1 MTELNPCPEG
11 EHTREGKVE
20 ETTVREVR
28 RTVCAHDCPDACSV
42 LVTVEAGR
50 VVRTVGDPQHPFT
63 RGFLCGKVNRYAERV
78 HSPERV
84 LTPLRR
90 VGAKG
95 AGHFTPITWD
105 EALDEVVSRWQ
116 AIIARYGS
124 EAIAG
129 YAYSS
134 HQGLVNRN
142 FTQALFHALGAT
154 RVNAGAVCDTCCGE
168 AWELTIGPA
177 GGTDPERV
185 QDADLLIS
193 WGANLDSTNVHQIP
207 FIDMAR
213 RKGAKLVVIDVWRTR
228 AARRADWFIP
238 IRVGTDAALALGLAH
253 VLHRDNLLDHD
264 YIQRLVLGYERWAQ
278 EVLPRYTPAAVEAI
292 TGVPATDV
300 ETLARTYGQAKA
312 PFIRLG
318 QGLSRHASGGAA
330 TRAITCL
337 PGLVGAWQRPGGGAL
352 LSTADSYKFN
362 FSAVRRPD
370 LQPGPRRLLNT
381 VRFGRALLEWQNP
394 PLMALFIQS
403 NNPATTC
410 PEQAL
415 VRRGLVREDLFTV
428 VHDTFLSETARYAD
442 LVLPAC
448 TSFESEDLYRGYG
461 TYYVQYGPQVL
472 TPQGEAWPNYHLVAT
487 LARRLGLHDPVFSR
501 TPREHMAALLD
512 VHEGPV
518 AGLHLDDLLD
528 GMPRRLNVPVLG
540 HTFDQAFP
548 TPSGKLQIACP
559 ELATRGLPDLPDY
572 VPAVPTAY
580 PLRLV
585 TAPGHHL
592 HHSAFL
598 GVASLRRDEGGPWV
612 RLHPDEALPRGI
624 SQGQAVEL
632 FNDAGVVGLYAR
644 LTTDVLPGMVVVEG
658 HRPQSQYL
666 SGGPLNVLC
675 SDRYADLGEGATYQD
690 TWLDVRPLA

>member
-1 MTELNPCPEG
+1 M
-11 EHTREGKVE
+11 VAA
-20 ETTVREVR
+20 TTGGSVL
-28 RTVCAHDCPDACSV
+28 RTVCAHDCPDACSL
-42 LVTVEAGR
+42 LVTVEAGQ

-95 AGHFTPITWD
+95 EGQFTPITWD

-168 AWELTIGPA
+168 AWELTVGAA
-177 GGTDPERV
+177 GGTEPERV
-185 QDADLLIS
+185 QDSDYIIA

-213 RKGAKLVVIDVWRTR
+213 RKGAPLVVIDVWRTR

-278 EVLPRYTPAAVEAI
+278 EVLPRYTPATVEAI
-292 TGVPATDV
+292 TGVPAHDV
-300 ETLARTYGQAKA
+300 ETLARAYGQARA

-330 TRAITCL
+330 TRAIICL
-337 PGLVGAWQRPGGGAL
+337 SGLVGAWQHPGGGAL
-352 LSTADSYKFN
+352 LATSDSYKFN
-362 FSAVRRPD
+362 FAAVRRPD
-370 LQPGPRRLLNT
+370 LQPGPCRVLNM
-381 VRFGRALLEWQNP
+381 VRFGRALTEWHNP

-415 VRRGLVREDLFTV
+415 IRRGLAREDLYTV

-461 TYYVQYGPQVL
+461 TYYVQYGPQVI
-472 TPQGEAWPNYHLVAT
+472 PAQGEAWPNYRVVAA
-487 LARRLGLHDPVFSR
+487 LAQRLGLHDPVFSR
-501 TPREHMAALLD
+501 TPREHLAALLD
-512 VHEGPV
+512 VPEGPV
-518 AGLHLDDLLD
+518 AGLCLEELLD
-528 GMPRRLNVPVLG
+528 GMPRRLNVPALG
-540 HTFDQAFP
+540 HTFNTVFP

-559 ELATRGLPDLPDY
+559 ELAARGLPDLPDY
-572 VPAVPTAY
+572 VPATPSPY

-598 GVASLRRDEGGPWV
+598 GVASLRRDESGPWV
-612 RLHPDEALPRGI
+612 RLHPDEAAARGI

-644 LTTDVLPGMVVVEG
+644 LTTDVLPGIVVVEG
-658 HRPQSQYL
+658 HRPQSHYL

-690 TWLDVRPLA
+690 TWLDVRPLV

>member
-1 MTELNPCPEG
+1 VVATSDNNVL
-11 EHTREGKVE
+11 
-20 ETTVREVR
+20 

-78 HSPERV
+78 HSPERL

-90 VGAKG
+90 IGAKG
-95 AGHFTPITWD
+95 EGQFAAITWD
-105 EALDEVVSRWQ
+105 EALDETVSRWQ
-116 AIIARYGS
+116 AIMARYGA

-177 GGTDPERV
+177 GGTEPERV
-185 QDADLLIS
+185 QDSDCIIA

-213 RKGAKLVVIDVWRTR
+213 RKGAQLVVIDVWRTR

-238 IRVGTDAALALGLAH
+238 IRVGTDAALALGMAH
-253 VLHRDNLLDHD
+253 VLHRDNLIDHD

-278 EVLPRYTPAAVEAI
+278 EVLPRYTPAAVEAM
-292 TGVPATDV
+292 TGVPASDV
-300 ETLARTYGQAKA
+300 ETLARAYGQARA

-318 QGLSRHASGGAA
+318 QGLSRHASGGTA
-330 TRAITCL
+330 TRAIICL
-337 PGLVGAWQRPGGGAL
+337 SGLVGAWQRPGGGAL
-352 LSTADSYKFN
+352 LATSDSYKFN

-370 LQPGPRRLLNT
+370 LQPGPRRLLNM
-381 VRFGRALLEWQNP
+381 VRFGRALTEWHNP

-415 VRRGLVREDLFTV
+415 VRRGLAREDLFTV

-472 TPQGEAWPNYHLVAT
+472 APQGEAWPNYHVVAA
-487 LARRLGLHDPVFSR
+487 LAPRLGLHDPVFSR
-501 TPREHMAALLD
+501 TPREHIAALLD
-512 VHEGPV
+512 VQEGPV
-518 AGLHLDDLLD
+518 AGLRLDDLLD
-528 GMPRRLNVPVLG
+528 GMPRRLNVPAFG
-540 HTFDQAFP
+540 HTFDYAFP

-559 ELATRGLPDLPDY
+559 ELAARGLPDLPDY
-572 VPAVPTAY
+572 VPAAPSTIL
-580 PLRLV
+580 LRLV

-598 GVASLRRDEGGPWV
+598 GVASLRRDEAAPGYVCIRTRPRLAASV
-612 RLHPDEALPRGI
+612 RASRRTL
-624 SQGQAVEL
+624 
-632 FNDAGVVGLYAR
+632 
-644 LTTDVLPGMVVVEG
+644 
-658 HRPQSQYL
+658 
-666 SGGPLNVLC
+666 
-675 SDRYADLGEGATYQD
+675 
-690 TWLDVRPLA
+690 

>member
-1 MTELNPCPEG
+1 MLAATSANNVL
-11 EHTREGKVE
+11 
-20 ETTVREVR
+20 
-28 RTVCAHDCPDACSV
+28 RTVCAHDCPDACAV
-42 LVTVEAGR
+42 LVTVEAGQ

-78 HSPERV
+78 HSPERL
-84 LTPLRR
+84 LTPVRR

-95 AGHFTPITWD
+95 EDQFAPITWD
-105 EALDEVVSRWQ
+105 AALDEIVSRWQ
-116 AIIARYGS
+116 AIMARYGS

-168 AWELTIGPA
+168 AWELTVGPA
-177 GGTDPERV
+177 GGTEPERV
-185 QDADLLIS
+185 QDADYIIA
-193 WGANLDSTNVHQIP
+193 WGANLNSTNVHQIP

-213 RKGAKLVVIDVWRTR
+213 RQGAPLVVIDVWRTR

-238 IRVGTDAALALGLAH
+238 IRVGTDAALALGMAH
-253 VLHRDNLLDHD
+253 VLHRDNLIDHD

-292 TGVPATDV
+292 TGVPATDI
-300 ETLARTYGQAKA
+300 ETLARSYGQASA

-318 QGLSRHASGGAA
+318 QGLSRHTNGGAA
-330 TRAITCL
+330 TRAIICL
-337 PGLVGAWQRPGGGAL
+337 SGLVGAWQRPGGGVL

-362 FSAVRRPD
+362 FAAVRRPD
-370 LQPGPRRLLNT
+370 LQPGPRRVLNM
-381 VRFGRALLEWQNP
+381 VRFGRALTEWHNP

-410 PEQAL
+410 PGQAL
-415 VRRGLVREDLFTV
+415 VRRGLAREDLFTV

-461 TYYVQYGPQVL
+461 TYYVQYGPQVIA
-472 TPQGEAWPNYHLVAT
+472 PQGEAWPNYRLVAA
-487 LARRLGLHDPVFSR
+487 LAQRLGLHDPVFSR

-512 VHEGPV
+512 THSGPV
-518 AGLHLDDLLD
+518 AGLRLDDLLD

-540 HTFDQAFP
+540 HTFDHTFP

-559 ELATRGLPDLPDY
+559 ELAARGLPDLPDY
-572 VPAVPTAY
+572 VSAAPSVY

-598 GVASLRRDEGGPWV
+598 GVASLRREEGGPWV
-612 RLHPDEALPRGI
+612 RLHPDDATPRGI
-624 SQGQAVEL
+624 NQGQAVEL

-644 LTTDVLPGMVVVEG
+644 LTTDVLPGLVVVEG

-690 TWLDVRPLA
+690 TWLDVRPLV

>member
-1 MTELNPCPEG
+1 MVVATSANNVL
-11 EHTREGKVE
+11 
-20 ETTVREVR
+20 
-28 RTVCAHDCPDACSV
+28 RTVCAHDCPDACAV
-42 LVTVEAGR
+42 LVTVEAGQ

-78 HSPERV
+78 HSPERL

-95 AGHFTPITWD
+95 EGQFAPITWD
-105 EALDEVVSRWQ
+105 EALDEIVSRWQ
-116 AIIARYGS
+116 AIMARYGS

-168 AWELTIGPA
+168 AWELTVGPA
-177 GGTDPERV
+177 GGTEAERV
-185 QDADLLIS
+185 QDADFIIA
-193 WGANLDSTNVHQIP
+193 WGANLNSTNVHQIP

-213 RKGAKLVVIDVWRTR
+213 RQGAPLVVIDVWRTR

-238 IRVGTDAALALGLAH
+238 IRVGTDAALALGMAH

-264 YIQRLVLGYERWAQ
+264 YIQRLVLGSERWAQ

-292 TGVPATDV
+292 TGVPATAI
-300 ETLARTYGQAKA
+300 ETLARAYGQARA

-318 QGLSRHASGGAA
+318 QGLSRHANGGAA
-330 TRAITCL
+330 TRAIICL
-337 PGLVGAWQRPGGGAL
+337 SGLVGAWQRSGGGVL
-352 LSTADSYKFN
+352 LATADSYKFN
-362 FSAVRRPD
+362 FAAVRRPD
-370 LQPGPRRLLNT
+370 LQPGPCRVLNM
-381 VRFGRALLEWQNP
+381 VRFGRALTEWHNP

-410 PEQAL
+410 PGQAL
-415 VRRGLVREDLFTV
+415 VRRGLAREDLFTV

-472 TPQGEAWPNYHLVAT
+472 APQGEAWPNYRLVAA
-487 LARRLGLHDPVFSR
+487 LAQRLGLHDLVFSR

-512 VHEGPV
+512 VHTGPV
-518 AGLHLDDLLD
+518 AGLRLDDLLD
-528 GMPRRLNVPVLG
+528 GMPRRLHVPALG
-540 HTFDQAFP
+540 HTFDHTFP

-559 ELATRGLPDLPDY
+559 ELAARGLPDLPDY
-572 VPAVPTAY
+572 VPAAPSAY

-598 GVASLRRDEGGPWV
+598 GVASLRREEGGPWV
-612 RLHPDEALPRGI
+612 RLHPNDATPRGI
-624 SQGQAVEL
+624 RQGQAVEL

-644 LTTDVLPGMVVVEG
+644 LTTDVLPGLVVVEG

-675 SDRYADLGEGATYQD
+675 ADRYADLGEGATYQD
-690 TWLDVRPLA
+690 TWLDVRPLV

>member
-1 MTELNPCPEG
+1 MEATAVGN
-11 EHTREGKVE
+11 V
-20 ETTVREVR
+20 V
-28 RTVCAHDCPDACSV
+28 RTVCAHDCPDACAV

-78 HSPERV
+78 HSPERL

-95 AGHFTPITWD
+95 EGQFTPITWD
-105 EALDEVVSRWQ
+105 SALHEIVSRWQ
-116 AIIARYGS
+116 AIICRYGS

-129 YAYSS
+129 YAYSA

-168 AWELTIGPA
+168 AWELTVGA
-177 GGTDPERV
+177 VGGTEPERV
-185 QDADLLIS
+185 QDSDFIIS

-207 FIDMAR
+207 FVDMAR
-213 RKGAKLVVIDVWRTR
+213 HKGAKLVVIDVWRTR

-253 VLHRDNLLDHD
+253 VLHRDHMTDRD

-300 ETLARTYGQAKA
+300 EALAQAYGQAQA

-318 QGLSRHASGGAA
+318 QGLSRHAGGGAA

-352 LSTADSYKFN
+352 LSTADSYRFN
-362 FSAVRRPD
+362 FPAVRRPD
-370 LQPGPRRLLNT
+370 LQPGPRRVLNM
-381 VRFGRALLEWQNP
+381 VRFGRALLEWQEP

-415 VRRGLVREDLFTV
+415 VRRGLAREDVFTV
-428 VHDTFLSETARYAD
+428 VHDTFLSDTARYAD

-472 TPQGEAWPNYHLVAT
+472 PPQGEAWPNYRLVAE
-487 LARRLGLHDPVFSR
+487 LARRLGLPDPVFRR

-518 AGLHLDDLLD
+518 AGLRLEDLLD
-528 GMPRRLNVPVLG
+528 GMPRRLNVPALG
-540 HTFDQAFP
+540 HTFDHVFP

-559 ELATRGLPDLPDY
+559 ELAARGLPDLPDY
-572 VPAVPTAY
+572 VPATPAAY

-592 HHSAFL
+592 HHSGFT
-598 GVASLRRDEGGPWV
+598 GVASLRHDEGGPWV
-612 RLHPDEALPRGI
+612 RLHPDDATPRGI
-624 SQGQAVEL
+624 LQGQAVEL
-632 FNDAGVVGLYAR
+632 FNDAGVVGLHAR
-644 LTTDVLPGMVVVEG
+644 LTTDVSPGIVVVEG
-658 HRPQSQYL
+658 HRPQSHYL

>member
-1 MTELNPCPEG
+1 MEAT
-11 EHTREGKVE
+11 TAS
-20 ETTVREVR
+20 ETV

-42 LVTVEAGR
+42 LVTVEAGQ
-50 VVRTVGDPQHPFT
+50 VVHTVGDPAHPFT

-90 VGAKG
+90 IGPKG
-95 AGHFTPITWD
+95 EGQFAPTTWD
-105 EALDEVVSRWQ
+105 GALDEIVSRWQ
-116 AIIARYGS
+116 ALMARYGS
-124 EAIAG
+124 EALAG
-129 YAYSS
+129 YAYSA

-168 AWELTIGPA
+168 AWELTVGPA

-185 QDADLLIS
+185 QEADLIIS

-213 RKGAKLVVIDVWRTR
+213 RQGARLVVIDVWRTR

-238 IRVGTDAALALGLAH
+238 IRVGTDAALALGIAH
-253 VLHRDNLLDHD
+253 VLQRDSLIDRD

-292 TGVPATDV
+292 TGVPATDI
-300 ETLARTYGQAKA
+300 EALARAYGQARA

-318 QGLSRHASGGAA
+318 QGLSRHGSGGAA
-330 TRAITCL
+330 TRAIACL

-352 LSTADSYKFN
+352 LATADSYKFN
-362 FSAVRRPD
+362 FPAVRRPD
-370 LQPGPRRLLNT
+370 LQPGPRRVLNM
-381 VRFGRALLEWQNP
+381 VRFGRALLEWQEP

-410 PEQAL
+410 PEQGL
-415 VRRGLVREDLFTV
+415 VRRGLAREDLFTV
-428 VHDTFLSETARYAD
+428 VHDTFLSDTARYAD

-472 TPQGEAWPNYHLVAT
+472 PPQGASWPNYRLVAE
-487 LARRLGLHDPVFSR
+487 LANRLGLQDPVFSR
-501 TPREHMAALLD
+501 SPRQHMAALLD
-512 VHEGPV
+512 VHAGPV
-518 AGLHLDDLLD
+518 AGLRLEDLLD
-528 GMPRRLNVPVLG
+528 GMPHRLHVPALG
-540 HTFDQAFP
+540 HTFDHAFP

-559 ELATRGLPDLPDY
+559 ELAARGLPDLPDY
-572 VPAVPTAY
+572 VPPAPAAY

-592 HHSAFL
+592 HHSAFI
-598 GVASLRRDEGGPWV
+598 GVASLRRDEGGPWA
-612 RLHPDEALPRGI
+612 RLHPDEATSRGI
-624 SQGQAVEL
+624 RPGQAVEL
-632 FNDAGVVGLYAR
+632 FNTAGTVGLYAR
-644 LTTDVLPGMVVVEG
+644 ITTDVPPGIVVVEG
-658 HRPQSQYL
+658 HRPQSHYL

-675 SDRYADLGEGATYQD
+675 ADHYADLGEGATYQD

>member
-1 MTELNPCPEG
+1 
-11 EHTREGKVE
+11 
-20 ETTVREVR
+20 
-28 RTVCAHDCPDACSV
+28 
-42 LVTVEAGR
+42 

-78 HSPERV
+78 HSPERL

-95 AGHFTPITWD
+95 EGQFAPITWD
-105 EALDEVVSRWQ
+105 AALDEIVSRWQ
-116 AIIARYGS
+116 AIMASYGS

-168 AWELTIGPA
+168 AWELTVGAA
-177 GGTDPERV
+177 GGTEPERV
-185 QDADLLIS
+185 QDADYIIA
-193 WGANLDSTNVHQIP
+193 WGANLNSTNVHQLP

-213 RKGAKLVVIDVWRTR
+213 RQGAPLVVIDVWRTR

-238 IRVGTDAALALGLAH
+238 IRVGTDAALALGMAH
-253 VLHRDNLLDHD
+253 VLHRDNLIDHD

-278 EVLPRYTPAAVEAI
+278 EVLPRYTPAAVETI

-300 ETLARTYGQAKA
+300 EALARAYGQARA

-318 QGLSRHASGGAA
+318 QGLSRHANGGAA
-330 TRAITCL
+330 TRAIICL
-337 PGLVGAWQRPGGGAL
+337 SGLVGAWQRPGGGVL
-352 LSTADSYKFN
+352 LATADSYKFN
-362 FSAVRRPD
+362 FAAVRRPD
-370 LQPGPRRLLNT
+370 LQPGPRRVLNM
-381 VRFGRALLEWQNP
+381 VRFGRALTEWHNP

-410 PEQAL
+410 PGQAL
-415 VRRGLVREDLFTV
+415 VRRGLAREDLFTV

-472 TPQGEAWPNYHLVAT
+472 APQGEAWPNYRLVAA
-487 LARRLGLHDPVFSR
+487 LAHRLSLHDPVFSR

-512 VHEGPV
+512 VHVGPV
-518 AGLHLDDLLD
+518 AGLRLDDLLD
-528 GMPRRLNVPVLG
+528 GMPRRLNVPALG
-540 HTFDQAFP
+540 HTFDHTFP

-559 ELATRGLPDLPDY
+559 ELAVRGLPDLPDY
-572 VPAVPTAY
+572 VPAGPSAY

-598 GVASLRRDEGGPWV
+598 GVASLRREEGGPWV
-612 RLHPDEALPRGI
+612 RLHPDDATPRGI

-644 LTTDVLPGMVVVEG
+644 LTTDVSPGMVVVEG

-666 SGGPLNVLC
+666 SGGPLNALC

-690 TWLDVRPLA
+690 TWLDIRPLV

>member
-1 MTELNPCPEG
+1 
-11 EHTREGKVE
+11 
-20 ETTVREVR
+20 
-28 RTVCAHDCPDACSV
+28 V
-42 LVTVEAGR
+42 LVTLEAGR

-78 HSPERV
+78 HSPERL

-95 AGHFTPITWD
+95 ESQFAPITWD
-105 EALDEVVSRWQ
+105 EALDEIVSRWQ
-116 AIIARYGS
+116 AIMARYGS

-168 AWELTIGPA
+168 AWELTVGPA
-177 GGTDPERV
+177 GGTEPERV
-185 QDADLLIS
+185 QDSDYIIA

-213 RKGAKLVVIDVWRTR
+213 RKGAQLVVIDVWRTR

-238 IRVGTDAALALGLAH
+238 IRVGTDAALALGMAH
-253 VLHRDNLLDHD
+253 VLHRDNLIDHD

-292 TGVPATDV
+292 TGVPASDV
-300 ETLARTYGQAKA
+300 EILARTYGQAKA

-318 QGLSRHASGGAA
+318 QGLSRHANGGAA
-330 TRAITCL
+330 TRAIICL
-337 PGLVGAWQRPGGGAL
+337 SGLVGAWQHPGGGAL
-352 LSTADSYKFN
+352 LATADSYKFN
-362 FSAVRRPD
+362 FAAVRRPD
-370 LQPGPRRLLNT
+370 LQPGPRRVLNM
-381 VRFGRALLEWQNP
+381 VRFGRALTEWHNP

-403 NNPATTC
+403 NNTATTC

-415 VRRGLVREDLFTV
+415 VRRGLAREDLFTV

-472 TPQGEAWPNYHLVAT
+472 APQGEAWPNYRLVAA
-487 LARRLGLHDPVFSR
+487 LAHRLDLHDPVFSR

-512 VHEGPV
+512 VQDGPV
-518 AGLHLDDLLD
+518 AGLRLDDLLD
-528 GMPRRLNVPVLG
+528 GMPHRLNVPALG
-540 HTFDQAFP
+540 HTFDYTFP

-559 ELATRGLPDLPDY
+559 ELTARGLPDLPDY
-572 VPAVPTAY
+572 VPAAPSAY

-598 GVASLRRDEGGPWV
+598 GVASLRRAEGGPWV
-612 RLHPDEALPRGI
+612 RLHPDEAASRGI
-624 SQGQAVEL
+624 GQGQAVEL
-632 FNDAGVVGLYAR
+632 FNDSGVVGLYTR
-644 LTTDVLPGMVVVEG
+644 LTTDVLPGIAVVEG
-658 HRPQSQYL
+658 QRPRSQYL

-690 TWLDVRPLA
+690 TWLDVRPLV

>member
-1 MTELNPCPEG
+1 MQDTAASG
-11 EHTREGKVE
+11 
-20 ETTVREVR
+20 TV

-42 LVTVEAGR
+42 LVTVEAGQ
-50 VVRTVGDPQHPFT
+50 VVRTVGDPEHPFT
-63 RGFLCGKVNRYAERV
+63 RGFLCGKVHRYAERV

-90 VGAKG
+90 VGPKG
-95 AGHFTPITWD
+95 EDQFAPTTWD
-105 EALDEVVSRWQ
+105 EALDEIVSRWQ

-124 EAIAG
+124 EALAG
-129 YAYSS
+129 YAYSA

-168 AWELTIGPA
+168 AWELTVGPA

-185 QDADLLIS
+185 QDADLIIS

-213 RKGAKLVVIDVWRTR
+213 RHGAPLVVIDVWRTR

-238 IRVGTDAALALGLAH
+238 IRVGTDAALALGMAH
-253 VLHRDNLLDHD
+253 VLRRDNLTDQD
-264 YIQRLVLGYERWAQ
+264 YIRRLVSGYERWAQ

-300 ETLARTYGQAKA
+300 EALARAYGQAKA

-330 TRAITCL
+330 TRAIACL

-352 LSTADSYKFN
+352 LATSDSYKFN
-362 FSAVRRPD
+362 FPAVRRPD
-370 LQPGPRRLLNT
+370 LQPGPRRVLNM
-381 VRFGRALLEWQNP
+381 VRFGRALLEWQAP

-410 PEQAL
+410 PEQTL
-415 VRRGLVREDLFTV
+415 VRRGLAREDLFTV
-428 VHDTFLSETARYAD
+428 VHETFLSDTARYAD

-461 TYYVQYGPQVL
+461 TYYVQYGPQAL
-472 TPQGEAWPNYHLVAT
+472 PPQGEAWPNYRLVAE
-487 LARRLGLHDPVFSR
+487 LAHRLGLQDPVFSR

-512 VHEGPV
+512 VQEGPV
-518 AGLHLDDLLD
+518 AGLCLEDLLD
-528 GMPRRLNVPVLG
+528 GRPRRLHLPALG
-540 HTFDQAFP
+540 HTFDYAFP
-548 TPSGKLQIACP
+548 TASGKLQIACP
-559 ELATRGLPDLPDY
+559 ELAARGLPDLPDY
-572 VPAVPTAY
+572 VPATPAAY

-592 HHSAFL
+592 HHSAFM
-598 GVASLRRDEGGPWV
+598 GVASLRRDEGRPCV
-612 RLHPDEALPRGI
+612 RLHPDEATPRGI
-624 SQGQAVEL
+624 QHGQAVEL
-632 FNDAGVVGLYAR
+632 FNAAGTVGLYAH
-644 LTTDVLPGMVVVEG
+644 LTTDVPPGIVVVEG
-658 HRPQSQYL
+658 HRPQSHYL

-675 SDRYADLGEGATYQD
+675 ADRYADLGEGATYQD

>member
-1 MTELNPCPEG
+1 
-11 EHTREGKVE
+11 
-20 ETTVREVR
+20 
-28 RTVCAHDCPDACSV
+28 V
-42 LVTVEAGR
+42 LVTVADER

-78 HSPERV
+78 HSPERL

-95 AGHFTPITWD
+95 EAQFAPITW
-105 EALDEVVSRWQ
+105 EAALDEIVSRWH

-124 EAIAG
+124 EALAG
-129 YAYSS
+129 YAYSA

-142 FTQALFHALGAT
+142 FAQALFHALGAT
-154 RVNAGAVCDTCCGE
+154 RVNAAAVCDSCCGE
-168 AWELTIGPA
+168 AWELTVGPA

-185 QDADLLIS
+185 QDSDYIIA

-213 RKGAKLVVIDVWRTR
+213 RQGAKLVVIDVWRTR
-228 AARRADWFIP
+228 TARRADWFIP

-253 VLHRDNLLDHD
+253 VLQRDHLIDQD

-292 TGVPATDV
+292 TGIPAHDV
-300 ETLARTYGQAKA
+300 ETLAHAYGQARA

-318 QGLSRHASGGAA
+318 QGLSRNANGGAA

-337 PGLVGAWQRPGGGAL
+337 PGLVGAWQYPGGGAL
-352 LSTADSYKFN
+352 LATADSYKFN
-362 FSAVRRPD
+362 FPALRRPD
-370 LQPGPRRLLNT
+370 LQPGGPRRLLNM
-381 VRFGRALLEWQNP
+381 VRFGQALTTWQDP

-410 PEQAL
+410 PEQEL
-415 VRRGLVREDLFTV
+415 VRRGLAREDLFTV

-461 TYYVQYGPQVL
+461 TYYVQYGPQVVP
-472 TPQGEAWPNYHLVAT
+472 PQGEAWPNYRVIAA
-487 LARRLGLHDPVFSR
+487 LAQRLGLHDPVFAR

-512 VHEGPV
+512 VQSGPV
-518 AGLHLDDLLD
+518 AGLRLDDLLD
-528 GMPRRLNVPVLG
+528 GQPRRLQLPALG
-540 HTFDQAFP
+540 HTFDQVFP

-559 ELATRGLPDLPDY
+559 ELETRGLPDLPDY
-572 VPAVPTAY
+572 APATATGY

-592 HHSAFL
+592 HHSVFL

-612 RLHPDEALPRGI
+612 RLHPDEAAARGI

-632 FNDAGVVGLYAR
+632 FNDAGVVGLYVR
-644 LTTDVLPGMVVVEG
+644 LTTDVVPGTAVVEG
-658 HRPQSQYL
+658 HRPQSHYL

-675 SDRYADLGEGATYQD
+675 ADHYADLGEGATYQD
-690 TWLDVRPLA
+690 TWLDVRPLIADR

>member
-1 MTELNPCPEG
+1 MVVATSANNVL
-11 EHTREGKVE
+11 
-20 ETTVREVR
+20 
-28 RTVCAHDCPDACSV
+28 RTVCAHDCPDACAV
-42 LVTVEAGR
+42 LVTVEAGQ

-78 HSPERV
+78 HSPERL

-95 AGHFTPITWD
+95 EGQFAPITWD
-105 EALDEVVSRWQ
+105 EALDEIVSRWQ
-116 AIIARYGS
+116 AIMARYGS

-168 AWELTIGPA
+168 AWELTVGPA
-177 GGTDPERV
+177 GGTEPERV
-185 QDADLLIS
+185 QDADYIIA
-193 WGANLDSTNVHQIP
+193 WGANLNSTNVHQIP
-207 FIDMAR
+207 FIDMATR
-213 RKGAKLVVIDVWRTR
+213 HGAPLVVIDVWRTR

-238 IRVGTDAALALGLAH
+238 IRVGTDAALALGMAH
-253 VLHRDNLLDHD
+253 ALHRDNLIDHD

-292 TGVPATDV
+292 TGVPAIDI
-300 ETLARTYGQAKA
+300 ETLARAYGQARA

-318 QGLSRHASGGAA
+318 QGLSRHANGGAA
-330 TRAITCL
+330 TRAIICL
-337 PGLVGAWQRPGGGAL
+337 SGLVGAWRRPGGGVL

-362 FSAVRRPD
+362 FAAVRRPD
-370 LQPGPRRLLNT
+370 LQPEPRRVLNM
-381 VRFGRALLEWQNP
+381 VRFGRALTEWHNP

-415 VRRGLVREDLFTV
+415 IRRGLARQDLFTV

-461 TYYVQYGPQVL
+461 TYYVQYGPQVVA
-472 TPQGEAWPNYHLVAT
+472 PQGEAWPNYRLVAA
-487 LARRLGLHDPVFSR
+487 LAQRLGLHDPVFSR

-512 VHEGPV
+512 VHTGPV
-518 AGLHLDDLLD
+518 AGLRLDDLLD
-528 GMPRRLNVPVLG
+528 GMPRRLNVPALG
-540 HTFDQAFP
+540 HTFDHTFP

-559 ELATRGLPDLPDY
+559 ELAAHGLPDLPDY
-572 VPAVPTAY
+572 VPAAPSAY

-592 HHSAFL
+592 HHSAFV
-598 GVASLRRDEGGPWV
+598 GVASLRRAEGGPWV
-612 RLHPDEALPRGI
+612 RMHPDDATPRGI

-632 FNDAGVVGLYAR
+632 FNDAGVVGMYAR
-644 LTTDVLPGMVVVEG
+644 LTTDVLPGLVVVEG

-690 TWLDVRPLA
+690 TWLDVRPLV

>member
-1 MTELNPCPEG
+1 MVVATSANNVL
-11 EHTREGKVE
+11 
-20 ETTVREVR
+20 
-28 RTVCAHDCPDACSV
+28 RTVCAHDCPDACAV
-42 LVTVEAGR
+42 LVTVEAGQ

-78 HSPERV
+78 HSPERL

-95 AGHFTPITWD
+95 EGQFAPITWD
-105 EALDEVVSRWQ
+105 EALDEIVSRWQ
-116 AIIARYGS
+116 AIMARYGS

-168 AWELTIGPA
+168 AWELTVGPA
-177 GGTDPERV
+177 GGTEPERV
-185 QDADLLIS
+185 QDADYIIA
-193 WGANLDSTNVHQIP
+193 WGANLNSTNVHQIP
-207 FIDMAR
+207 FIDMATR
-213 RKGAKLVVIDVWRTR
+213 HGAPLVVIDVWRTR

-238 IRVGTDAALALGLAH
+238 IRVGTDAALALGMAH
-253 VLHRDNLLDHD
+253 ALHRDNLIDHD

-292 TGVPATDV
+292 TGVPAIDI
-300 ETLARTYGQAKA
+300 ETLARAYGQARA

-318 QGLSRHASGGAA
+318 QGLSRHANGGAA
-330 TRAITCL
+330 TRAIICL
-337 PGLVGAWQRPGGGAL
+337 SGLVGAWRRPGGGVL

-362 FSAVRRPD
+362 FAAVRRPD
-370 LQPGPRRLLNT
+370 LQPEPRRVLNM
-381 VRFGRALLEWQNP
+381 VRFGRALTEWHNP

-410 PEQAL
+410 PEEAL
-415 VRRGLVREDLFTV
+415 IRRGLARQDLFTV

-461 TYYVQYGPQVL
+461 TYYVQYGPQVVA
-472 TPQGEAWPNYHLVAT
+472 PQGEAWPNYRLVAA
-487 LARRLGLHDPVFSR
+487 LAQRLGLHDPVFSR

-512 VHEGPV
+512 VHTGPV
-518 AGLHLDDLLD
+518 AGLRLDDLLD
-528 GMPRRLNVPVLG
+528 GMPRRLNVPALG
-540 HTFDQAFP
+540 HTFDHTFP

-559 ELATRGLPDLPDY
+559 ELAAHGLPDLPDY
-572 VPAVPTAY
+572 VPAAPSAY

-592 HHSAFL
+592 HHSAFV
-598 GVASLRRDEGGPWV
+598 GVASLRRAEGGPWV
-612 RLHPDEALPRGI
+612 RMHPDDATPRGI

-632 FNDAGVVGLYAR
+632 FNDAGVVGMYAR
-644 LTTDVLPGMVVVEG
+644 LTTDVLPGLVVVEG

-690 TWLDVRPLA
+690 TWLDVRPLV

>member
-1 MTELNPCPEG
+1 
-11 EHTREGKVE
+11 VE
-20 ETTVREVR
+20 TPAASGTV

-42 LVTVEAGR
+42 LVTVQAGQ
-50 VVRTVGDPQHPFT
+50 VVRTVGDPAHPFT

-90 VGAKG
+90 VGPKG
-95 AGHFTPITWD
+95 EGQFAPTTWD
-105 EALDEVVSRWQ
+105 EALDEMVSRWQ
-116 AIIARYGS
+116 ALLARYGS
-124 EAIAG
+124 EALAG
-129 YAYSS
+129 YAYSA

-168 AWELTIGPA
+168 AWELTVGPA

-185 QDADLLIS
+185 QEADLIIS

-213 RKGAKLVVIDVWRTR
+213 RQGAQLVVIDVWRTR

-238 IRVGTDAALALGLAH
+238 IRVGTDAALALGMAH
-253 VLHRDNLLDHD
+253 VLQRHNLIDQD
-264 YIQRLVLGYERWAQ
+264 YIRRLVLGYERWAQ

-300 ETLARTYGQAKA
+300 EALARIYGQARA

-330 TRAITCL
+330 TRAIACL

-352 LSTADSYKFN
+352 LATSDSYKFN
-362 FSAVRRPD
+362 FPAVRRPD
-370 LQPGPRRLLNT
+370 LQPGPRRVLNM
-381 VRFGRALLEWQNP
+381 VRFGRALLEWQEP

-415 VRRGLVREDLFTV
+415 VRRGLAREDLFTV
-428 VHDTFLSETARYAD
+428 VHDTFLSDTARYAD

-472 TPQGEAWPNYHLVAT
+472 PPQGEAWPNYRLVAE
-487 LARRLGLHDPVFSR
+487 LARRLGLQDPVFSR

-512 VHEGPV
+512 VQTGPV
-518 AGLHLDDLLD
+518 AGLRLEDLLD
-528 GMPRRLNVPVLG
+528 GMPRRLHVPVLG
-540 HTFDQAFP
+540 HTFDHAFP
-548 TPSGKLQIACP
+548 TASGKLQIACP
-559 ELATRGLPDLPDY
+559 ELAARGLPDLPDY
-572 VPAVPTAY
+572 VPPAPAAY

-592 HHSAFL
+592 HHSAFI
-598 GVASLRRDEGGPWV
+598 GVASLRHDEGGPWA
-612 RLHPDEALPRGI
+612 RLHPDEAMPRGI
-624 SQGQAVEL
+624 QHGQAVEL
-632 FNDAGVVGLYAR
+632 FNAAGTVGLYAR
-644 LTTDVLPGMVVVEG
+644 LTTDVPPGVVVVEG
-658 HRPQSQYL
+658 HRPQSHYL

-675 SDRYADLGEGATYQD
+675 ADRYADLGEGATYQD

>member
-1 MTELNPCPEG
+1 
-11 EHTREGKVE
+11 
-20 ETTVREVR
+20 
-28 RTVCAHDCPDACSV
+28 V
-42 LVTVEAGR
+42 LVTVEADR

-95 AGHFTPITWD
+95 AGQWTPITWD
-105 EALDEVVSRWQ
+105 EALDEIVSRWQ

-168 AWELTIGPA
+168 AWELTVGPV

-185 QDADLLIS
+185 QDADLIIS

-213 RKGAKLVVIDVWRTR
+213 RQGAKLVVIDVWRTR

-278 EVLPRYTPAAVEAI
+278 EVLPRYTPATVEAI

-370 LQPGPRRLLNT
+370 LQPGPRRVLNT

-415 VRRGLVREDLFTV
+415 VRRGLAREELFTV

-472 TPQGEAWPNYHLVAT
+472 PPQGEAWPNYRLVAA
-487 LARRLGLHDPVFSR
+487 LARRLGLDDPVFSR

-518 AGLHLDDLLD
+518 AGLRLDDLLD
-528 GMPRRLNVPVLG
+528 GLPRRLNVPSLG

>member
-1 MTELNPCPEG
+1 MVVATSDNNVL
-11 EHTREGKVE
+11 
-20 ETTVREVR
+20 
-28 RTVCAHDCPDACSV
+28 RTVCAHDCPDACAV

-50 VVRTVGDPQHPFT
+50 VMRTVGDPQHPFT

-78 HSPERV
+78 HSPERL

-90 VGAKG
+90 IGAKG
-95 AGHFTPITWD
+95 EGQFAAITWD
-105 EALDEVVSRWQ
+105 EALDEMVSRWQ
-116 AIIARYGS
+116 TIMARYGS

-142 FTQALFHALGAT
+142 FTQALFHALGTT

-168 AWELTIGPA
+168 AWELTVGAA
-177 GGTDPERV
+177 GGTEPERV
-185 QDADLLIS
+185 QDSDYIIA

-207 FIDMAR
+207 FINMAR
-213 RKGAKLVVIDVWRTR
+213 RKGAQLVVIDVWRTR

-238 IRVGTDAALALGLAH
+238 IRVGTDAALALGMAH
-253 VLHRDNLLDHD
+253 VLHRDNLIDHD

-278 EVLPRYTPAAVEAI
+278 EVLPRYTPAAVEAM
-292 TGVPATDV
+292 TGVPAGDV
-300 ETLARTYGQAKA
+300 TTLARAYGQARA

-318 QGLSRHASGGAA
+318 QGLSRHAGGGAA
-330 TRAITCL
+330 TRAIICL
-337 PGLVGAWQRPGGGAL
+337 SGLVGAWQRPGGGAL
-352 LSTADSYKFN
+352 LATSDSYKFN
-362 FSAVRRPD
+362 FAAVRRPD
-370 LQPGPRRLLNT
+370 LQPGPRRVLNM
-381 VRFGRALLEWQNP
+381 VRFGRALTEWHNP

-415 VRRGLVREDLFTV
+415 IRRGLAREDLFTV

-472 TPQGEAWPNYHLVAT
+472 APQGEAWPNYRLVAA
-487 LARRLGLHDPVFSR
+487 LAHRLGLHDPVFSR

-512 VHEGPV
+512 VREGPV
-518 AGLHLDDLLD
+518 AGLRLDDLLD
-528 GMPRRLNVPVLG
+528 GMPRRLNVPALG
-540 HTFDQAFP
+540 HTFNHAFP

-559 ELATRGLPDLPDY
+559 ELAARGLPDLPDY
-572 VPAVPTAY
+572 VPAAPSAY

-598 GVASLRRDEGGPWV
+598 GVASLRRAEGGPWV
-612 RLHPDEALPRGI
+612 RLHPDEATPRGI

-644 LTTDVLPGMVVVEG
+644 LTTDVLPGLAVVEG

-675 SDRYADLGEGATYQD
+675 SDHYADLGEGATYQD
-690 TWLDVRPLA
+690 TWLDVRLLV

>member
-1 MTELNPCPEG
+1 MVVATSANNVL
-11 EHTREGKVE
+11 
-20 ETTVREVR
+20 
-28 RTVCAHDCPDACSV
+28 RTVCAHDCPDACAV
-42 LVTVEAGR
+42 LVTVEAGQ

-78 HSPERV
+78 HSPARL

-95 AGHFTPITWD
+95 EGQFAPITWD
-105 EALDEVVSRWQ
+105 EALDEIVSRWQ
-116 AIIARYGS
+116 AIMTRYGS

-168 AWELTIGPA
+168 AWELTVGPA
-177 GGTDPERV
+177 GGTEAERV
-185 QDADLLIS
+185 QDADFIIA
-193 WGANLDSTNVHQIP
+193 WGANLNSTNVHQIP

-213 RKGAKLVVIDVWRTR
+213 RQGAPLVVIDVWRTR

-238 IRVGTDAALALGLAH
+238 IRVGTDAALALGMAH
-253 VLHRDNLLDHD
+253 VLHRDNLIDQD

-292 TGVPATDV
+292 TGVPATAL
-300 ETLARTYGQAKA
+300 ETLARAYGQARA

-318 QGLSRHASGGAA
+318 QGLSRHANGGAA
-330 TRAITCL
+330 TRAIICL
-337 PGLVGAWQRPGGGAL
+337 SGLVGAWQRSGGGVL
-352 LSTADSYKFN
+352 LATADSYKFN
-362 FSAVRRPD
+362 FAAVRRPD
-370 LQPGPRRLLNT
+370 LQPGPCRVLNM
-381 VRFGRALLEWQNP
+381 VRFGRALTEWHNP

-410 PEQAL
+410 PGQAL
-415 VRRGLVREDLFTV
+415 VRRGLAREDLFTV

-472 TPQGEAWPNYHLVAT
+472 APQGEAWPNYRLVAA
-487 LARRLGLHDPVFSR
+487 LAQRLGLHDLVFSR

-512 VHEGPV
+512 VHTGPV
-518 AGLHLDDLLD
+518 AGLRLDDLLD
-528 GMPRRLNVPVLG
+528 GMPRRLHVPALG
-540 HTFDQAFP
+540 HTFDHTFP

-559 ELATRGLPDLPDY
+559 ELAARGLPDLPDY
-572 VPAVPTAY
+572 VPAAPSAY

-598 GVASLRRDEGGPWV
+598 GVASLRREEGGPWV
-612 RLHPDEALPRGI
+612 RLHPNDATPRGI
-624 SQGQAVEL
+624 RQGQAVEL

-644 LTTDVLPGMVVVEG
+644 LTTDVLPGLVVVEG

-675 SDRYADLGEGATYQD
+675 ADRYADLGEGATYQD
-690 TWLDVRPLA
+690 TWLDVRPLV

>member
-1 MTELNPCPEG
+1 
-11 EHTREGKVE
+11 
-20 ETTVREVR
+20 
-28 RTVCAHDCPDACSV
+28 
-42 LVTVEAGR
+42 VTVEAGR

-78 HSPERV
+78 HSPERL

-95 AGHFTPITWD
+95 AGQFAPITWD
-105 EALDEVVSRWQ
+105 AALDEIVSRWQ

-168 AWELTIGPA
+168 AWELTVGAA

-185 QDADLLIS
+185 PDSDYIIA

-213 RKGAKLVVIDVWRTR
+213 RQGAQLVVIDVWRTR
-228 AARRADWFIP
+228 AARRANWFIP

-264 YIQRLVLGYERWAQ
+264 YIQRLVLGYERWVQ
-278 EVLPRYTPAAVEAI
+278 EVLPRYTPATVEAI
-292 TGVPATDV
+292 TGVPASDV
-300 ETLARTYGQAKA
+300 ETLARSYGQARA

-318 QGLSRHASGGAA
+318 QGLSRHAHGGAA
-330 TRAITCL
+330 TRAIICL
-337 PGLVGAWQRPGGGAL
+337 SGLVGAWQRPGGGAL
-352 LSTADSYKFN
+352 LATSDSYKFN
-362 FSAVRRPD
+362 FAAVRRPD
-370 LQPGPRRLLNT
+370 LQPEPHRVLNM
-381 VRFGRALLEWQNP
+381 VRFGRALTEWHNP

-415 VRRGLVREDLFTV
+415 IRRGLAREDLYTV

-461 TYYVQYGPQVL
+461 TYYVQYGPQVV
-472 TPQGEAWPNYHLVAT
+472 PAQGEAWPNYRVVAA
-487 LARRLGLHDPVFSR
+487 LAQRLGLHDPVFSR
-501 TPREHMAALLD
+501 TPREHLAALLD
-512 VHEGPV
+512 VPEGPV
-518 AGLHLDDLLD
+518 AGLRLDDLLD
-528 GMPRRLNVPVLG
+528 GMPRRLHVPALG
-540 HTFDQAFP
+540 HTFDTVFP

-559 ELATRGLPDLPDY
+559 ELAARGLPDLPDY
-572 VPAVPTAY
+572 VPAAPSIY

-612 RLHPDEALPRGI
+612 RLHPHEAAARGL

-644 LTTDVLPGMVVVEG
+644 LTTDVLPGIVVVEG
-658 HRPQSQYL
+658 HRPQAHYL

-675 SDRYADLGEGATYQD
+675 SDRYTDLGEGATYQD
-690 TWLDVRPLA
+690 TWLDVRPLV

>member
-1 MTELNPCPEG
+1 MVAATSANNVL
-11 EHTREGKVE
+11 
-20 ETTVREVR
+20 
-28 RTVCAHDCPDACSV
+28 RTVCAHDCPDACAV

-78 HSPERV
+78 HSPERL

-95 AGHFTPITWD
+95 AGQFAAITWD
-105 EALDEVVSRWQ
+105 EALDEIVSRWQ
-116 AIIARYGS
+116 AIMARYGS

-134 HQGLVNRN
+134 HQGLVNRH

-154 RVNAGAVCDTCCGE
+154 RVNAGAVCDTCCGA

-177 GGTDPERV
+177 GGTEPERV
-185 QDADLLIS
+185 QDSDFMIA

-213 RKGAKLVVIDVWRTR
+213 RKGAQLVVIDVWRTR

-238 IRVGTDAALALGLAH
+238 IRVGTDAALALGMAH
-253 VLHRDNLLDHD
+253 VLHRDHLIDYD

-278 EVLPRYTPAAVEAI
+278 EVLPRYTPAAVEAM
-292 TGVPATDV
+292 TGVPAGDV
-300 ETLARTYGQAKA
+300 ATLARAYGQARA

-318 QGLSRHASGGAA
+318 QGLSRHAGGGAA
-330 TRAITCL
+330 TRAIICL
-337 PGLVGAWQRPGGGAL
+337 SGLVGAWQRPGGGAL
-352 LSTADSYKFN
+352 LATSDSYKFN
-362 FSAVRRPD
+362 FAAVRRPD
-370 LQPGPRRLLNT
+370 LQPGPRRVLNM
-381 VRFGRALLEWQNP
+381 VRFGRALTEWQNP

-415 VRRGLVREDLFTV
+415 VRRGLAREDLFTV

-472 TPQGEAWPNYHLVAT
+472 APQGEAWPNYRLVAA
-487 LARRLGLHDPVFSR
+487 LAHRLGLHDPVFSR

-512 VHEGPV
+512 VPEGPV
-518 AGLHLDDLLD
+518 AGLRLDDLLD
-528 GMPRRLNVPVLG
+528 GMPRRLNVPALG
-540 HTFDQAFP
+540 HTFDHTFP

-559 ELATRGLPDLPDY
+559 ELAARGLPDLPDY
-572 VPAVPTAY
+572 VPAAPSAY

-612 RLHPDEALPRGI
+612 RLHPDEATSRGI

-644 LTTDVLPGMVVVEG
+644 LTTDVLPGIAVVEG

-690 TWLDVRPLA
+690 TWLDVRPLV